1 MKFVNIENK
10 NTEEEDTRLIL
21 GVYYDEVDDEF
32 ILEYEDI
39 NGAVSALSG
48 KGINRLGMLNFLFDF
63 YGITS
68 LSQLNDILSNYFN
81 MR

>member
-1 MKFVNIENK
+1 MKFVDKENK
-10 NTEEEDTRLIL
+10 NTEEDDTRLIP

-32 ILEYEDI
+32 VLEFEDT
-39 NGAVSALSG
+39 NGDVGALSG
-48 KGINRLGMLNFLFDF
+48 KGVNRLGILTSLFDF

-81 MR
+81 KR

>member
-1 MKFVNIENK
+1 MELINIENK
-10 NTEEEDTRLIL
+10 NTEKDDARLIP

-32 ILEYEDI
+32 VLEYEDI

-48 KGINRLGMLNFLFDF
+48 KGINRLGMLNSLFDF

-68 LSQLNDILSNYFN
+68 LSQLNDILSNYSN
-81 MR
+81 KR